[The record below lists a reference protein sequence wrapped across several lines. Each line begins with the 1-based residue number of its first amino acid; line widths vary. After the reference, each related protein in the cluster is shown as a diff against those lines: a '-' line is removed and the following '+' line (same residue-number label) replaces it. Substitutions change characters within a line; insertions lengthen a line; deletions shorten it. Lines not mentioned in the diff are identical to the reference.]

1 MPRFLIHAGFHKTG
15 TSSLQRTM
23 EQNAEALA
31 DRVRVITKDETST
44 LRRAAQLYAQAGDA
58 EALELLK
65 ESVAALLVE
74 VDPDET
80 RDVVLSE
87 EDLCGLIP
95 WRHGKTGYEEAPT
108 ILKQMCDGVAT
119 RLPEHEVLVLLTL
132 RQTAPWVKSCYSQH
146 LRSTDIQLSLE
157 EYLQT
162 AAAHCDLSAE
172 AERIRAAIAPIPVE
186 VAWLEDLKSTP
197 LGPAT
202 AALARLPQALGLLD
216 QLTPCPPANTT
227 LPEALAAEFLRL
239 NRSGLDN
246 WDLKSAKKQV
256 RQKYWRAQ
264 RDPS

>member
-23 EQNAEALA
+23 EQNADALA

-95 WRHGKTGYEEAPT
+95 WRHGKTGYDDAPR
-108 ILKQMCDGVAT
+108 IIKQMCDGVAT
-119 RLPEHEVLVLLTL
+119 HFPEHEVQVLLTL
-132 RQTAPWVKSCYSQH
+132 RQTATWAKSCYSQH

-162 AAAHCDLSAE
+162 AAARCDLSAA
-172 AERIRAAIAPIPVE
+172 AEHISAAIAPITVKL
-186 VAWLEDLKSTP
+186 AWLEDLSSTP
-197 LGPAT
+197 LGPAM
-202 AALARLPQALGLLD
+202 AALTRLPQAHWIMD

-239 NRSGLDN
+239 NRSGLDG
-246 WDLKSAKKQV
+246 WDLKSAKKQA